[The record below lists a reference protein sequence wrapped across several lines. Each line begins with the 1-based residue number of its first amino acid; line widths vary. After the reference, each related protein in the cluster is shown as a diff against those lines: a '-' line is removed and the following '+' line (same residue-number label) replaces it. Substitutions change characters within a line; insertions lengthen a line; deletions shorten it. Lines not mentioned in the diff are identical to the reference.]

1 MIDPNNLCMGCMT
14 ELSDVHEKCPK
25 CGFSIEEYNQKRSSR
40 ALPPM
45 TILAGKYL
53 LGKVLGEGGF
63 GITYLGWD
71 LNKEEK
77 IAVKECFPS
86 GLVYRDTMMLEKET
100 VTVIN
105 DRQEYFKKALESFAQ
120 EAENLQR
127 FNQCPGIVS
136 VRDFFYENET
146 AYIVMEY
153 VEGKTLKQI
162 MDEMNGAFKYQR
174 VLEMLKPLMETL
186 DRIHREGIIHR
197 DISPENII
205 LKEDGTVTLID
216 FGAARIQTGNETKS
230 MSIILKHGY
239 APIEQY
245 QSRSR
250 QGPWTD
256 IYALC
261 ATMYHLM
268 SGKLPVSAAD
278 RVLEDSL
285 EPLYKVYLAVPLR
298 ISDAIS
304 KGMKIKIEDRY
315 QSMKELEEDLFS
327 VAKET
332 APRKVE
338 NDIPDQSGQTSK
350 GSQMPQ
356 TNIGIWKYF
365 LILAIIIAGYFVVV
379 LPSNN
384 TERNQKVL
392 LYRET
397 EIYADSSTNAKIV
410 DTVQNSA
417 YYTYLGTADDD
428 GWVKVRLKGGK
439 VGFVLE
445 RLIGTITGEKT

>member
-1 MIDPNNLCMGCMT
+1 MIDPNKLCMGCMT

-86 GLVYRDTMMLEKET
+86 GLVYRDSIMSGKGT

-105 DRQEYFKKALESFAQ
+105 DRQEYFKKALKSFAQ
-120 EAENLQR
+120 EAENLKR
-127 FNQCPGIVS
+127 FNHCPGIVS

-153 VEGKTLKQI
+153 VAGKTLKQV
-162 MDEMNGAFKYQR
+162 MDDMNGAFKYQQ
-174 VLEMLKPLMETL
+174 VLEMIHPIMEIL
-186 DRIHREGIIHR
+186 EKIHREGIIHR

-256 IYALC
+256 VYALC

-285 EPLYKVYLAVPLR
+285 EPLYKICLAVPLR
-298 ISDAIS
+298 ISDVIG

-315 QSMKELEEDLFS
+315 QSMKELEDTMFLVPLKAELEKLDDDILDQTDCYQETEFSKKEKIEGFLFCIIF
-327 VAKET
+327 T
-332 APRKVE
+332 
-338 NDIPDQSGQTSK
+338 I
-350 GSQMPQ
+350 
-356 TNIGIWKYF
+356 F
-365 LILAIIIAGYFVVV
+365 LIFISWIG
-379 LPSNN
+379 SG
-384 TERNQKVL
+384 ERILILHQGTK
-392 LYRET
+392 
-397 EIYADSSTNAKIV
+397 IYDDSSFDSEVI
-410 DTVQNSA
+410 DTVQFEHL
-417 YYTYLGTADDD
+417 YLGIGYSENADGSDR
-428 GWVKVRLKGGK
+428 WIKVRSFLGK
-439 VGFVLE
+439 EGYVW
-445 RLIGTITGEKT
+445 GEEIEY